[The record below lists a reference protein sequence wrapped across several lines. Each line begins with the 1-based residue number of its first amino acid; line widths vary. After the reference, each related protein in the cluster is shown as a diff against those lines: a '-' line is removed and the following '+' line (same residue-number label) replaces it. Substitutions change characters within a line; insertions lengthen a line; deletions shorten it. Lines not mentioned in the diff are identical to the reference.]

1 MSTTARPIFS
11 VLLKRFRRAAGL
23 TQQALAERAGY
34 SAVYVSMLERG
45 QRQPL
50 PATVQLLATALDLS
64 AHDRELLLTAARGR
78 DGAAD
83 RRTARRDTTQP
94 LIGRARE
101 LGAIETQLVG
111 ASPPVLAL
119 AGEPGIGK
127 TRLLREAVARGAAYG
142 WRVLRAGC
150 QRRGGQ
156 EPYAPLLGA
165 IEQYLRDAREREP
178 ARLRADLAGCAW
190 LARLR
195 PELAEAGLEPLPAW
209 TVAPEQERRLV
220 AAAVSRFLTNVA
232 GPAGT
237 VLVLDDLQWAGLDAL
252 DLLTALVRA
261 APRAPLR
268 LIVAYRDNEVRPGD
282 PLANT
287 LADLAHAGLV
297 THLTLAPLAGQ
308 DAGRLFD
315 RLVADVQPTLRER
328 LLRRAEGLP
337 FFIVSCAQALR
348 SGTMVNDE
356 DQEDDAI
363 PWDVAQSVRQRVAAL
378 PEAAHELLDLA
389 AVAGRRAPRA
399 LLLALSGR
407 PERETLAAL
416 ELACRARLLEE
427 SAEAYHFAHDVV
439 REVFEGDMGAGRR
452 AALHRRVAETVE
464 QGWEALAM
472 REEPL
477 ELLAYHY
484 ARGGAEDTAAEY
496 LERAGDRARGQAART
511 SAEEYYRE
519 AVGYLE
525 RTERTADVARVR
537 EKLGTLLA
545 TVARF
550 EEALAALDAAAASYR
565 AQGDLDGW
573 GRTVARIG
581 DALADSGA
589 PEDGIRRLL
598 PLLEPL
604 ERAHARHG
612 LIALYEALA
621 SLFFVGG
628 RYDEQLAA
636 AMHAT
641 ELAVALGD
649 DKLLLQAEL
658 GRAVAL
664 TMTERN
670 VEALQV
676 FAEAARLAETLG
688 DPDGLSRALGNMAAI
703 YTNAGELDKAAS
715 YVARALDAIEQV
727 GDPVRV
733 VRLTCTRGI
742 VAFFAGDWRG
752 ARADFEA
759 ALTTSR
765 QVGMSS
771 GYAYPL
777 FYLGYLCIGEGA
789 WDEAIRYL
797 DESIGVATEMGDL
810 QVLRWARAG
819 RAWCDIQGGRP
830 APARDNLTALLDSSG
845 RDGQGISWV
854 LLFLAWAYLDLGDGE
869 RAADTAT
876 RAVAHARVEHDQL
889 SLVDALWI
897 QAMVATRQAR
907 WIDAERFLEEALA
920 LARPM
925 PYRYA
930 EGRLL
935 HLSGLLC
942 LDRGEPRPARER
954 LEAALAIFR
963 RLGAR
968 QDIERAEQ
976 VLDEV
981 DTAWTRRPDRQVS
994 DAQWAAIDVLLPPSA
1009 STGRRRAD
1017 DRRTL
1022 EAILYVRRTGRAWA
1036 DLPTAF
1042 GDDATAH
1049 RCLAEWRASGLWV
1062 HIEEIV
1068 RQSPAGAATG
1078 VGAATRGVVEP

>member
-1 MSTTARPIFS
+1 M
-11 VLLKRFRRAAGL
+11 
-23 TQQALAERAGY
+23 
-34 SAVYVSMLERG
+34 
-45 QRQPL
+45 
-50 PATVQLLATALDLS
+50 
-64 AHDRELLLTAARGR
+64 
-78 DGAAD
+78 
-83 RRTARRDTTQP
+83 
-94 LIGRARE
+94 
-101 LGAIETQLVG
+101 
-111 ASPPVLAL
+111 
-119 AGEPGIGK
+119 
-127 TRLLREAVARGAAYG
+127 
-142 WRVLRAGC
+142 
-150 QRRGGQ
+150 
-156 EPYAPLLGA
+156 
-165 IEQYLRDAREREP
+165 
-178 ARLRADLAGCAW
+178 
-190 LARLR
+190 
-195 PELAEAGLEPLPAW
+195 
-209 TVAPEQERRLV
+209 
-220 AAAVSRFLTNVA
+220 
-232 GPAGT
+232 
-237 VLVLDDLQWAGLDAL
+237 
-252 DLLTALVRA
+252 
-261 APRAPLR
+261 
-268 LIVAYRDNEVRPGD
+268 AYRDNEVQPGD
-282 PLANT
+282 PLAGT

-315 RLVADVQPTLRER
+315 RLVADVQPALRER

-348 SGTMVNDE
+348 AGTMANDE
-356 DQEDDAI
+356 RQRDDAI

-378 PEAAHELLDLA
+378 PEEAHELLDLA

-427 SAEAYHFAHDVV
+427 GAEAYHFAHDVV
-439 REVFEGDMGAGRR
+439 REVFEGDMGTGRR

-464 QGWEALAM
+464 QRWESLAM

-511 SAEEYYRE
+511 AAEEYYRE
-519 AVGYLE
+519 AAGYLE
-525 RTERTADVARVR
+525 RTERTADAARVQ

-550 EEALAALDAAAASYR
+550 QEALAALEAAAALYR
-565 AQGDLDGW
+565 AHGDLDGL

-604 ERAHARHG
+604 ERAQARHG

-636 AMHAT
+636 AVHAT
-641 ELAVALGD
+641 DLAGALGED
-649 DKLLLQAEL
+649 SLLLQAEL

-664 TMTERN
+664 TMAERN
-670 VEALQV
+670 VEALRV
-676 FAEAARLAETLG
+676 FAEAARLGEALG

-703 YTNAGELDKAAS
+703 YTNAGELDTAAS
-715 YVARALDAIEQV
+715 YVARALDAIERV
-727 GDPVRV
+727 GDPVRM

-742 VAFFAGDWRG
+742 VAFFTGDWRG

-759 ALTTSR
+759 ALVTSR
-765 QVGMSS
+765 QIGMSS

-797 DESIGVATEMGDL
+797 DESIGVATEIGDL

-819 RAWCDIQGGRP
+819 RAWCDILGGRP
-830 APARDNLTALLDSSG
+830 APARDNLTTLLDSSG
-845 RDGQGISWV
+845 QEGQGISWV
-854 LLFLAWAYLDLGDGE
+854 LLSLAWAYLDLGNGD
-869 RAADTAT
+869 RAVATAA

-907 WIDAERFLEEALA
+907 WTDAERVLEEGLA
-920 LARPM
+920 LAQPM

-935 HLSGLLC
+935 HLYGLLY
-942 LDRGEPRPARER
+942 LGKGESHPARER
-954 LEAALAIFR
+954 LEAALALFR

-968 QDIERAEQ
+968 QDIKRVERDLAEA
-976 VLDEV
+976 DS
-981 DTAWTRRPDRQVS
+981 AWMRRPDRQVS
-994 DAQWAAIDVLLPPSA
+994 DAQWAVIDALLPPAA

-1022 EAILYVRRTGRAWA
+1022 EAILYVQRTGRAWA
-1036 DLPTAF
+1036 DLPPEL

-1049 RCLAEWRASGLWV
+1049 RRLVEWRASGLWDRIKEV
-1062 HIEEIV
+1062 V
-1068 RQSPAGAATG
+1068 RSS
-1078 VGAATRGVVEP
+1078 VRR